1 MSAVKERG
9 RLARIGEWEAKGRR
23 ALPLRL
29 LHSFANAGET
39 PALLECRRPLLL
51 SLAFVPLLT
60 AASASDRSDASDT
73 SDKPASLAPL
83 VVQGRRD
90 PAPSPLATVTPL
102 EPDSVRLAKLFQRVP
117 GLIAQ
122 DSFGGFDPPRLAVRG
137 SGLQSA
143 PTSRGLWLSF
153 HGMPLNAADG
163 SFNLALLESEW
174 LDAADLTRGTAA
186 GVPALGGALA
196 FGADPFIPGA
206 RLAAAY
212 GSDNAVSIFAN
223 GAYLNPNYGLV
234 GRAAYTV
241 TDGWRPHSR
250 QERECV
256 FAATRT
262 VLDEHTDL
270 TIQFLASRP
279 WYEVPGPLTKSA
291 ALSTPT
297 AAQAAVIRDRP
308 RRETEYA
315 QLSAR
320 ATTRRA
326 DAKFSLALGG
336 VSSNDA
342 FYQLQANG
350 VSITDSTDAYL
361 QVNAEQDWDNAG
373 QHTEFSALLQSG
385 WWDSQRYRNTNGEKG
400 ILIGD
405 ERLRPLTFTA
415 AIDHRLDLAE
425 KQHLALG
432 ASLLSARRD
441 LDEHFTAIPGSKP
454 LDLDVA
460 GTRFAP
466 RVAWSWDFA
475 TDTTLTAAWS
485 RSYEPPTY
493 YDLIYTDGPAA
504 ARVLRTADLAWQSAD
519 TYELGCQGRY
529 DRLAW
534 SAFLY
539 YAPWQN
545 EFLRLA
551 NADGSTRGT
560 VNAGD
565 TIHSGFESS
574 LEYQLYRQSGYE
586 VTANATYTYTDARFD
601 DDPLYGDRRLAGVP
615 PHTGYFGLR
624 AVSPGGWFIAPGCQL
639 RAGETYADHA
649 NNLGYGGATLWSLEI
664 GRHHPDGWGV
674 SLGIQNLFDSQTI
687 ASTSGVLDRAANPA
701 ATAIFLPAAG
711 RTVSLRLD
719 YAW

>member
-1 MSAVKERG
+1 
-9 RLARIGEWEAKGRR
+9 LATAT
-23 ALPLRL
+23 PL
-29 LHSFANAGET
+29 ET
-39 PALLECRRPLLL
+39 PASPR
-51 SLAFVPLLT
+51 LT
-60 AASASDRSDASDT
+60 
-73 SDKPASLAPL
+73 
-83 VVQGRRD
+83 
-90 PAPSPLATVTPL
+90 
-102 EPDSVRLAKLFQRVP
+102 ELFQRVP

-143 PTSRGLWLSF
+143 PSSRGLWLSF

-174 LDAADLTRGTAA
+174 LEAVNLTRGTAA

-196 FGADPFIPGA
+196 FGADPFNPGA

-223 GAYLNPNYGLV
+223 GTHLTPHYALA
-234 GRAAYTV
+234 GRAGYTA

-250 QERECV
+250 QERESV

-270 TIQFLASRP
+270 TIQFLAARP

-291 ALSTPT
+291 ALNTPT
-297 AAQAAVIRDRP
+297 APQAAVVRDRP

-315 QLSAR
+315 QLAAR

-350 VSITDSTDAYL
+350 VSVTDGADAYL
-361 QVNAEQDWDNAG
+361 QFNAEYDWNAGQVWNLLG

-385 WWDSQRYRNTNGEKG
+385 WWDSQRYRNDRGEKG
-400 ILIGD
+400 KLIGD
-405 ERLRPLTFTA
+405 HRLRPLTLTA
-415 AIDHRLDLAE
+415 ALDHRLDLAGN
-425 KQHLALG
+425 QHLDLG
-432 ASLLSARRD
+432 GSLLTARRD
-441 LDEHFTAIPGSKP
+441 LDDHFTAIPGSKP

-466 RVAWSWDFA
+466 RIAWSWDFA
-475 TDTTLTAAWS
+475 ADTTLTASWS

-493 YDLIYTDGPAA
+493 YDLIYPDGPAA

-519 TYELGCQGRY
+519 TYELGCQGRS
-529 DRLAW
+529 DRFAW

-539 YAPWQN
+539 YAPWHD

-574 LEYQLYRQSGYE
+574 LEYQLYRHASFE

-601 DDPLYGDRRLAGVP
+601 DDPVYGDRRLAGVP

-649 NNLGYGGATLWSLEI
+649 NNLGYGGTALWSLEL
-664 GRHHPDGWGV
+664 GRRHPDGWGV
-674 SLGIQNLFDSQTI
+674 SLGIQNLFDSETI

-711 RTVSLRLD
+711 RTVSLRLN
-719 YAW
+719 YNW